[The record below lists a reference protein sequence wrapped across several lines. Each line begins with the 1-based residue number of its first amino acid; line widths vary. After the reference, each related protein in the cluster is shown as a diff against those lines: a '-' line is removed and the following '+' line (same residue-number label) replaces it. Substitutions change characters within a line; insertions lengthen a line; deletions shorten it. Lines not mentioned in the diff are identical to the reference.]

1 MANRMKQQDCDNRRN
16 PKWIGSWLH
25 NASMIFYG
33 QFPTFVPSPP
43 SPEFSECGFSDSLT
57 APSESNVELKSPLR
71 GFGPHRA
78 AKLFPIYFG
87 LLSSHLSLGMLLLPP
102 LCLQDGPEQRQD
114 PRSFAL
120 AELFLQPLLVG
131 FPRWR
136 AARQQDPLAAGRR
149 ADFPQPSQVGLPRLR
164 VRLTQDPRS
173 AVPAGVFP
181 EPA

>member
-1 MANRMKQQDCDNRRN
+1 MANFRGR
-16 PKWIGSWLH
+16 G
-25 NASMIFYG
+25 F
-33 QFPTFVPSPP
+33 PSPAGI
-43 SPEFSECGFSDSLT
+43 SERGFSDSLT
-57 APSESNVELKSPLR
+57 APAESKVELKSLVQ

-78 AKLFPIYFG
+78 ATPFPIDFG
-87 LLSSHLSLGMLLLPP
+87 LVSAPPSLRRLLLPP

-120 AELFLQPLLVG
+120 AELFLLPLSAG

-136 AARQQDPLAAGRR
+136 AARQQDPLAAGRP
-149 ADFPQPSQVGLPRLR
+149 ADFPQPFLTGPPKPR
-164 VRLTQDPRS
+164 VRSTQDPRS